1 MEGEKPAVPAKPR
14 ITVGRRLLRFFFGV
28 VFLTFLAIGLLFTI
42 IQLPPV
48 QRWGIEQLTLFIQ
61 GKTGTKASVGAFS
74 LTWKGEVMLEDVYI
88 EDLDGDSLIVAERL
102 GSMIIRDLQGLF
114 MGRLAITDL
123 YLGHASLHIKRYGDG
138 SLNINRFLKT
148 LFPPKGKKR
157 RTFELDIRQIRLDD
171 FHFSEVSLEDG
182 RSLNVSSG
190 KAFVEVKCV
199 RFDPMDFEL
208 GKVTAD
214 GAVVH
219 VTTGRPPSVRDNR
232 PESPRPAVIRPFSF
246 SFGSIALKNASFTLQ
261 NENRERGS
269 SKPAGAIDFGDLQ
282 LTELDV
288 DLERFSF
295 NEELEFHGRLKGA
308 RLKESSGFV
317 LEDMVAQRFA
327 VNDTL
332 ALAEGLRIR
341 TPNSSIG
348 DTLYFRYQGFP
359 SFLDFNDRV
368 MMDCRFHGS
377 RVVVRDLLFFAP
389 ALFKVPVFT
398 DNQDVEV
405 KLEGQ
410 LGSRVNNLRG
420 RGLHLQVAEDISF
433 KGDFG
438 SRNLAV
444 PGETSLNIRFE
455 ELSTSAAALK
465 KWIPGFNM
473 PSDFS
478 KLGRIRFTG
487 RFDGFL
493 KDFVS
498 YGDLKTDL
506 GSASMDMRMN
516 LRDGARKARYSGSL
530 GLRRFDLGRWSGDP
544 KFGSL
549 TFHSRVRN
557 GVGFRLEDLSAELDA
572 MVDSVSYN
580 GYTYRNLKIDG
591 LVSRNEFKGQFDIRD
606 EAADCFFEGT
616 VQYGDTLPVFEFR
629 SIVNRLDLQRMNFS
643 ENPMVFSGLL
653 DLNMSGKTLN
663 TISGTARAMRVVMDA
678 GGGRSAKADSIAL
691 RVGQEGA
698 SRRSVEIESDLA
710 SLRLQGD
717 FQLLELGDIF
727 KSRFGKHFP
736 ELADRFRMRDE
747 NLKTLTSS
755 DVTFRASD
763 HRLDEF
769 IRIFSDKLPLLDGAV
784 AEGSI
789 DLKREKIQLQVN
801 MPGLELKGQEYFG
814 IDLEL
819 QAAGAASR
827 IRFRLDSLISGK
839 TVVRNASIDSDR
851 ITDRYDFKLRIDDEY
866 PFGTAIKGGLQID
879 SNGYHV
885 SLANDS
891 IVFTNQSWAISPENS
906 MTLDSGFLSLRNMLF
921 SSSKRIVE
929 LKDIRNKG
937 LILHLVDVDLEE
949 VNEYIDYDKIAFGG
963 LVDVDL
969 MVRDLFEF
977 RNFAFQVTSKD
988 FLMNG
993 DHYGQFFLSAAMPT
1007 LKSPVEIDFELDN
1020 MGEGLTLSGKWDRQA
1035 DTEKGGF
1042 ADLRLR
1048 TRSFPVAFAEYFL
1061 GGGIVNTR
1069 GTFDADVRLFGP
1081 LRQLDAEGIIDVA
1094 DMETVVDYLGV
1105 RYSVPKGRVVVK
1117 PGMFDATGVIL
1128 RDPDNNTAFI
1138 TGGLAHEHF
1147 KNLRLD
1153 CSIRSDRFMALN
1165 TKKQSSVYYGTGIGK
1180 IDVRFTGLLS
1190 AANIYVKAVTA
1201 RGSNLSI
1208 PVSESTSPV
1217 RQQFVEF
1224 YDVGERE
1231 EGTGKTFKGIRGLE
1245 VTMDIELTEDAL
1257 VQIIFDERAG
1267 DILRGYGRGNLRLE
1281 VPRSGSFRMFGSYAI
1296 ERGDYLFT
1304 FQNLVNKS
1312 FAVERGGTIQWSGDP
1327 FDAQIN
1333 IRTAYILP
1341 STAVTN
1347 LIADYLVNGSP
1358 GLEQAARRP
1367 TEVHLLMN
1375 LTGKLLQPDITF
1387 DLAFPRLFGEV
1398 RSLVE
1403 SEMQN
1408 LRRDPNKLNWQV
1420 FGLIVANNFLP
1431 PNLSRQQGTEY
1442 VATINTVSE
1451 MISNQ
1456 FSRYLTALMAELVS
1470 DVGIISDIGM
1480 NVNYNFYQSQSITK
1494 IEEAFKDSEFQIR
1507 QRINFYDDR
1516 LSLNIEGSFINTRGI
1531 ESSGGVLIGGDFRVE
1546 YALTEDRRLKMRVY
1560 QRTEP
1565 TVLGNNRYKVGAG
1578 LTYRKDFD

>member
-1 MEGEKPAVPAKPR
+1 MEGGKPVAPANPR
-14 ITVGRRLLRFFFGV
+14 ITVGRRLLRLFFGV
-28 VFLTFLAIGLLFTI
+28 VFLSFLAIGLLFTI

-48 QRWGIEQLTLFIQ
+48 QKWGIEQLTHFIQ
-61 GKTGTKASVGAFS
+61 GKTGTKASIGAFR
-74 LTWKGEVMLEDVYI
+74 LTWKGEVMLENVYI
-88 EDLDGDSLIVAERL
+88 EDLDGDTLLMANKL
-102 GSMIIRDLQGLF
+102 GSMIIRDLQGLLV
-114 MGRLAITDL
+114 GKLAITDL
-123 YLGHASLHIKRYGDG
+123 YLGDASLHIKRYGDG
-138 SLNINRFLKT
+138 SLNLNRFLKT

-157 RTFELDIRQIRLDD
+157 RPFELDIRQIRLDA
-171 FHFSEVSLEDG
+171 FQFSEVSISEG
-182 RSLNVSSG
+182 RSLHVMSG
-190 KAFVEVKCV
+190 KAFAEVNCV
-199 RFDPMDFEL
+199 RFDPLDFEL
-208 GKVTAD
+208 GKVTVD
-214 GAVVH
+214 GAVVRLISGQS
-219 VTTGRPPSVRDNR
+219 TSEEKEGPRNKPPG
-232 PESPRPAVIRPFSF
+232 VIRPFSF
-246 SFGSIALKNASFTLQ
+246 SFANLELRNSSFTLRRQ
-261 NENRERGS
+261 DRKNNS
-269 SKPAGAIDFGDLQ
+269 PYPPGAIDFGDLQ
-282 LTELDV
+282 LTDLNIDLD
-288 DLERFSF
+288 RFSF
-295 NEELEFHGRLKGA
+295 NEDLEFYGKLKGA
-308 RLKESSGFV
+308 SLKDASGFV
-317 LEDMVAQRFA
+317 LEEMVAQRFA

-341 TPNSSIG
+341 TPHSSIG
-348 DTLYFRYQGFP
+348 DTLYLRYQGYP
-359 SFLDFNDRV
+359 SFMDFNDRV
-368 MMDCRFHGS
+368 MMDCRIHDS
-377 RVVVRDLLFFAP
+377 RLMVRDLLFFAP
-389 ALFKVPVFT
+389 ALHKSPVFT
-398 DNQDVEV
+398 DRQDVEIM
-405 KLEGQ
+405 LQGQ
-410 LGSRVNNLRG
+410 VGSRVNNLRG
-420 RGLHLQVAEDISF
+420 RGVHIQIADDVSF

-455 ELSTSAAALK
+455 ELSTTALALK

-473 PSDFS
+473 PPEFD
-478 KLGRIRFTG
+478 KLGKIRFTG
-487 RFDGFL
+487 RFDGFF

-506 GSASMDMRMN
+506 GSASMDMRMD
-516 LRDGARKARYSGSL
+516 LRAGARKARYSGSL
-530 GLRRFDLGRWSGDP
+530 GLRRFDLGRWIGDQ
-544 KFGSL
+544 KFGNL
-549 TFHSRVRN
+549 TFHSKVRN
-557 GVGFRLEDLSAELDA
+557 GEGFRLDDLSAELDA
-572 MVDSVSYN
+572 LVDSVTYN

-606 EAADCFFEGT
+606 AAADCFFEGT

-629 SIVNRLDLQRMNFS
+629 SIVNRLDLKRMNFS
-643 ENPMVFSGLL
+643 KEPMVFSGLL
-653 DLNMSGKTLN
+653 DLNMRGKTLN
-663 TISGTARAMRVVMDA
+663 SISGSARAMRVVMDA
-678 GGGRSAKADSIAL
+678 GEGRTAKSDSIAL
-691 RVGQEGA
+691 RIGQDGSA
-698 SRRSVEIESDLA
+698 RRSLDIQSDLA

-736 ELADRFRMRDE
+736 ELAERFGMRDE
-747 NLKTLTSS
+747 NLKPLSSS
-755 DVTFRASD
+755 DVTFRAED

-789 DLKREKIQLQVN
+789 DLKREKLQAQVT

-814 IDLEL
+814 IGLEL
-819 QAAGAASR
+819 QAEGPASL

-839 TVVRNASIDSDR
+839 TTVRNASFDSDR
-851 ITDRYDFKLRIDDEY
+851 VSDRYDFKLRIDDEY
-866 PFGTAIKGGLQID
+866 PFGTAMRGGLKID

-885 SLANDS
+885 SLVNDS

-906 MTLDSGFLSLRNMLF
+906 MTLDSGFLSLRSMLF

-949 VNEYIDYDKIAFGG
+949 VNEYIDYDKVSFGG

-977 RNFAFQVTSKD
+977 RNFAFQVTSRD

-1020 MGEGLTLSGKWDRQA
+1020 MGEGLTLNGKWDRQSHG
-1035 DTEKGGF
+1035 ENGGF

-1081 LRQLDAEGIIDVA
+1081 LRQLEAEGMIDVA
-1094 DMETVVDYLGV
+1094 DVETVVDYLGV
-1105 RYSVPKGRVVVK
+1105 RYSVPKGRIAVK
-1117 PGMFDATGVIL
+1117 PNLFDATGVVL

-1138 TGGLAHEHF
+1138 TGGLAHDHF
-1147 KNLRLD
+1147 RNLRLD

-1180 IDVRFTGLLS
+1180 IDVRFSGLLS

-1201 RGSNLSI
+1201 KGSNLSI

-1224 YDVGERE
+1224 YDVGDRE

-1245 VTMDIELTEDAL
+1245 LTMDIELTEDAL

-1281 VPRSGSFRMFGSYAI
+1281 VPRSGSFRMFGSYVI

-1312 FAVERGGTIQWSGDP
+1312 FAVERGGTIQWAGDP

-1375 LTGKLLQPDITF
+1375 LSGKLLQPDITF

-1470 DVGIISDIGM
+1470 DVSIISDIGM

>member
-1 MEGEKPAVPAKPR
+1 MEGEKPSVPRKPR
-14 ITVGRRLLRFFFGV
+14 ITVGRRLLRLFFGL
-28 VFLTFLAIGLLFTI
+28 VFLCFTAIGLLFTI

-48 QRWGIEQLTLFIQ
+48 QKWGIEKLTRYVES
-61 GKTGTKASVGAFS
+61 KTGSKASVGAFG
-74 LTWKGEVMLEDVYI
+74 LTWKGEVMLEDVYL
-88 EDLDGDSLIVAERL
+88 EDLEGDSLLVANRL

-114 MGRLAITDL
+114 LGRMAITDL
-123 YLGHASLHIKRYGDG
+123 FLGDASLHIKRYPDG
-138 SLNINRFLKT
+138 SLNVNRFLKT
-148 LFPPKGKKR
+148 LFPPKGKKSKP
-157 RTFELDIRQIRLDD
+157 FELDIRQVRLEN
-171 FHFSEVSLEDG
+171 FRFSEMATDGG
-182 RSLNVSSG
+182 RSLKVASG
-190 KAFVEVKCV
+190 EAFAEIRCV
-199 RFDPMDFEL
+199 RFDPLDIEFGRVAAEGASVEVFL
-208 GKVTAD
+208 GKSKQPSNPKPLLT
-214 GAVVH
+214 
-219 VTTGRPPSVRDNR
+219 RPSV
-232 PESPRPAVIRPFSF
+232 ARPFSF
-246 SFGSIALKNASFTLQ
+246 SFASVSLKNTSFALQ
-261 NENRERGS
+261 GDNRSERS
-269 SKPAGAIDFGDLQ
+269 LIPAGSIDFGDLG
-282 LTELDV
+282 LTGMDIS
-288 DLERFSF
+288 LERFSF
-295 NEELEFHGRLKGA
+295 NEELEFHGQLKGA
-308 RLKESSGFV
+308 RLKEKSGFI
-317 LEDMVAQRFA
+317 LEEMVAKRFD
-327 VNDTL
+327 VTDTL
-332 ALAEGLRIR
+332 ALVEGLRIK
-341 TPNSSIG
+341 TPNSSVG
-348 DTLYFRYQGFP
+348 DTLYLRYAGYP

-368 MMDCRFHGS
+368 MMDGRFHDS
-377 RVVVRDLLFFAP
+377 RMVVSDLLYFAP
-389 ALFKVPVFT
+389 ALRRVAVFSN
-398 DNQDVEV
+398 NQDVEV
-405 KLEGQ
+405 KLTGQ

-420 RGLHLQVAEDISF
+420 RGLHLQIADDIVF

-438 SRNLAV
+438 SRDISK
-444 PGETSLNIRFE
+444 PGEASLNIRFE
-455 ELSTSAAALK
+455 ELSTSVRALQ
-465 KWIPGFNM
+465 KWIPGLNM
-473 PSDFS
+473 PSDFD
-478 KLGRIRFTG
+478 KLGKLRFTG

-506 GSASMDMRMN
+506 GSASLDMRMN
-516 LRDGARKARYSGSL
+516 LREGSRKARYSGSL
-530 GLRRFDLGRWSGDP
+530 ALRRFDLGRWTGDP

-557 GVGFRLEDLSAELDA
+557 GVGFRLQDLSAELDA
-572 MVDSVSYN
+572 IVDSVSYN
-580 GYTYRNLKIDG
+580 DYTYRNLKVDG

-606 EAADCFFEGT
+606 DAADCFFEGT

-643 ENPMVFSGLL
+643 LKPMTFSGLL
-653 DLNMSGKTLN
+653 DLNMRGKTLN
-663 TISGTARAMRVVMDA
+663 SISGTARAMRVVMNA
-678 GGGRSAKADSIAL
+678 GSGRMAKADSIAL
-691 RVGQEGA
+691 RIGQDGQM
-698 SRRSVEIESDLA
+698 RRLVEVESDLA
-710 SLRLQGD
+710 VLRLQGD
-717 FQLLELGDIF
+717 FQLLELGPIVRT
-727 KSRFGKHFP
+727 RFGKHFP
-736 ELADRFRMRDE
+736 ELAERFGQE
-747 NLKTLTSS
+747 GKEVETIESS
-755 DVTFRASD
+755 DITFSAED

-769 IRIFSDKLPLLDGAV
+769 IRIFSDKLPLLDGAS
-784 AEGSI
+784 AKGSI
-789 DLKREKIQLQVN
+789 DLRQDQIQLSVD
-801 MPGLELKGQEYFG
+801 MPSLELKGQEYFG
-814 IDLEL
+814 IEL
-819 QAAGAASR
+819 NMRATGPASN
-827 IRFRLDSLISGK
+827 IRFELDSLVSGK
-839 TVVRNASIDSDR
+839 TVIRNALVESER
-851 ITDRYDFKLRIDDEY
+851 ALEKYDFRIRIDDEY
-866 PFGTAIKGGLQID
+866 PFGTALKGGLAID

-891 IVFTNQSWAISPENS
+891 IVFTNQLWAISPENQ
-906 MTLDSGFLSLRNMLF
+906 MTLDSGFLSLRSMLF

-949 VNEYIDYDKIAFGG
+949 VNEYIDYDKVSFGG

-977 RNFAFQVTSKD
+977 KNFAFQVTSRD

-993 DHYGQFFLSAAMPT
+993 DHFGQFFLSAAMPT

-1020 MGEGLTLSGKWDRQA
+1020 MGETLTLQGKWDRQQ
-1035 DTEKGGF
+1035 DPERGGF
-1042 ADLRLR
+1042 ADFRLR
-1048 TRSFPVAFAEYFL
+1048 TRSFPIAIAEYFL

-1081 LRQLDAEGIIDVA
+1081 LRKLDAEGVIDVA
-1094 DMETVVDYLGV
+1094 DLETVVDYLGV
-1105 RYSVPKGRVVVK
+1105 RYAVEKGRIQVK
-1117 PGMFDATGVIL
+1117 PGMFDASGVIL
-1128 RDPDNNTAFI
+1128 RDPDNNTASIF
-1138 TGGLAHEHF
+1138 GGLAHDNF

-1165 TKKQSSVYYGTGIGK
+1165 TRKQSSLYYGTGIGK
-1180 IDVRFTGLLS
+1180 IDVQFSGLLS

-1224 YDVGERE
+1224 YEERE
-1231 EGTGKTFKGIRGLE
+1231 RDEGTGKTFKGIRGLE

-1281 VPRSGSFRMFGSYAI
+1281 VPRSGNFKMFGTYAI

-1347 LIADYLVNGSP
+1347 LIADYLANGST

-1456 FSRYLTALMAELVS
+1456 FSRYLTALMSELVS

-1531 ESSGGVLIGGDFRVE
+1531 ESKGGVLIGGDFRVE